1 MARSEV
7 LFIGGRSGVGKST
20 AAEALHD
27 LLVAADVRHVVI
39 EGDALDLAHPAPH
52 VEHPDA
58 HLAERNLATMWAR
71 YRELGHHRL
80 VYTNTVSVL
89 EHETLAAAMGGA
101 PVVTAVLLRAG
112 DVATADRLRRRSG
125 GRLPEAQLAHS
136 TRTAGRLDTAV
147 RDEVTRV
154 DTDDLTPED
163 VARRLASLTGWL
175 SGPPTVD

>member
-1 MARSEV
+1 MRSEV
-7 LFIGGRSGVGKST
+7 LFIGGRSGSGKST

-52 VEHPDA
+52 VEHPEA
-58 HLAERNLATMWAR
+58 RLAERNLATMWAR
-71 YRELGHHRL
+71 YRELGHHQL
-80 VYTNTVSVL
+80 VYTNTSSVL
-89 EHETLAAAMGGA
+89 LQDVLAAAMGDE
-101 PVVTAVLLRAG
+101 PLVTAVLLRAG
-112 DVATADRLRRRSG
+112 DAAVADRLRRRSG

-147 RDEVTRV
+147 RDDVTRV

-175 SGPPTVD
+175 SPRPAVD